1 MKAEKT
7 FGLKC
12 LVFHAIKRDKVLL
25 NIFILTGGFDSAKDI
40 FHTHVSE
47 LCVCYS

>member
-40 FHTHVSE
+40 FHTPVSE